1 MIERYTRTI
10 TFGPAVSRK
19 ELEKALYDAPPKE
32 LLALSS
38 RIKVRIESVSEARGD
53 IPRAPQ

>member
-19 ELEKALYDAPPKE
+19 ELEKALYDAP
-32 LLALSS
+32 LRNSW
-38 RIKVRIESVSEARGD
+38 R
-53 IPRAPQ
+53 